1 MLTGLSNRTAGHGGL
16 CATYELIC
24 LEKNTM
30 NVFDF
35 AIEKEQLSEQ
45 LYRELAERAPH
56 KGLVSIFTM
65 LADEEH
71 SHIDVVTKMKEG
83 IPAEV
88 ADTILLTNAK
98 TIFAKMRQSKD
109 KLKFGDSQ
117 IDLYKKAQDIE
128 KDSRSFYR
136 QKAQEIEN
144 LAHKEIFNALAEEE
158 NKHYFLLENII
169 EFISRPQMW
178 LENAE
183 FHHLEKY

>member
-1 MLTGLSNRTAGHGGL
+1 
-16 CATYELIC
+16 
-24 LEKNTM
+24 M
-30 NVFDF
+30 NIFEF

-45 LYRELAERAPH
+45 YYRQLAQQAPH
-56 KGLVSIFTM
+56 KGLVSILTM

-71 SHIDVVTKMKEG
+71 GHVEVVSKMKEG
-83 IPAEV
+83 VPVGV

-98 TIFAKMRQSKD
+98 TIFAKMRQSKE
-109 KLKFGDSQ
+109 KFKFGDSQ

-128 KDSRSFYR
+128 KESRSFYR
-136 QKAQEIEN
+136 QKAKESEN
-144 LAHKEIFNALAEEE
+144 PSHKAIFNTLAEEE

-169 EFISRPQMW
+169 EFVSRPKTW

>member
-1 MLTGLSNRTAGHGGL
+1 
-16 CATYELIC
+16 
-24 LEKNTM
+24 M
-30 NVFDF
+30 NIFEF

-45 LYRELAERAPH
+45 YYRQLAQQAPH
-56 KGLVSIFTM
+56 KGLVSILTM

-71 SHIDVVTKMKEG
+71 GHVEVVSKMKEG
-83 IPAEV
+83 VPVEV

-98 TIFAKMRQSKD
+98 TIFAKMRQSREKF
-109 KLKFGDSQ
+109 KFGDSQ

-136 QKAQEIEN
+136 LKAQEAEN
-144 LAHKEIFNALAEEE
+144 PSHKAIFNTLAEEE

-169 EFISRPQMW
+169 EFVSRPQTW

>member
-1 MLTGLSNRTAGHGGL
+1 
-16 CATYELIC
+16 
-24 LEKNTM
+24 M
-30 NVFDF
+30 NIFEF
-35 AIEKEQLSEQ
+35 AIEKENLAEQ
-45 LYRELAERAPH
+45 FYRELAQRAPH
-56 KGLVSIFTM
+56 KGLISILTM

-71 SHIDVVTKMKEG
+71 AHVEVVTKMKEG
-83 IPAEV
+83 VPAEV

-109 KLKFGDSQ
+109 KMKFGDSQ

-136 QKAQEIEN
+136 QKAQEVDN
-144 LAHKEIFNALAEEE
+144 PSHKAIFNTLAEEE

-169 EFISRPQMW
+169 EFVSRPQNW

>member
-1 MLTGLSNRTAGHGGL
+1 
-16 CATYELIC
+16 
-24 LEKNTM
+24 M
-30 NVFDF
+30 NIFEF

-45 LYRELAERAPH
+45 YYRQLAQQAPH
-56 KGLVSIFTM
+56 KGLVSILTM

-71 SHIDVVTKMKEG
+71 DHVEVVSKMKDG
-83 IPAEV
+83 VPVKV

-98 TIFAKMRQSKD
+98 TIFAKMRQSKE
-109 KLKFGDSQ
+109 KFKFGDSQ

-128 KDSRSFYR
+128 KESRSFYR
-136 QKAQEIEN
+136 LKAQEAEN
-144 LAHKEIFNALAEEE
+144 PSHKAIFNTLAEEE

-169 EFISRPQMW
+169 EFVSRPQTW